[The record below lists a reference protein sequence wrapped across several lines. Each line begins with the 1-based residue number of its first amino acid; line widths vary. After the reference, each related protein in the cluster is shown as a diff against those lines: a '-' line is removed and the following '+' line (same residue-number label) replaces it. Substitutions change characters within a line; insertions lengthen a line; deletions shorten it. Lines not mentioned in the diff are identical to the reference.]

1 MQPNKLPPTAIAAA
15 NSSLLNRGV
24 RLSLEQRGQT
34 LGIRGTWTNLDGQ
47 RRQQRLKID
56 CPATPGGLLEA
67 EKIAIQTYG
76 CIQQGLDPKAGLEAE
91 RKRQRRRRMKLKGQK
106 GRERERER
114 ERKRERERESHI
126 EVTASRDTTVA
137 RSPPCGSTR
146 HRKHEQ

>member
-1 MQPNKLPPTAIAAA
+1 MRQFLHLRDDAGKELVQIQSSLDDWSHNLHPSKLPPTAIAAA

-67 EKIAIQTYG
+67 EKIAIHIFG
-76 CIQQGLDPKAGLEAE
+76 CIQQGLTPRPSLK
-91 RKRQRRRRMKLKGQK
+91 QREKDRLM
-106 GRERERER
+106 
-114 ERKRERERESHI
+114 
-126 EVTASRDTTVA
+126 
-137 RSPPCGSTR
+137 P
-146 HRKHEQ
+146 

>member
-1 MQPNKLPPTAIAAA
+1 MRHFLHLRDDAGKELVQIQSSSDDRPHALQPNKLPPTAIAAA

-67 EKIAIQTYG
+67 DKIAIH
-76 CIQQGLDPKAGLEAE
+76 IWMHPAGP
-91 RKRQRRRRMKLKGQK
+91 RPQ
-106 GRERERER
+106 
-114 ERKRERERESHI
+114 S
-126 EVTASRDTTVA
+126 
-137 RSPPCGSTR
+137 
-146 HRKHEQ
+146 